1 VRTLEGPLD
10 GGGLRIAIAVSRFN
24 ELITERLLRGAV
36 DTAHECGVADDNLD
50 VVWVPGAFELPT
62 AALWLADSG
71 RYDAIACVGAVIRGE
86 TPHFDFVAG
95 ESARGIAD
103 VARESG
109 LPVTFGVITADTLAQ
124 AQARAGGAV
133 GNKGREAM
141 LAAIEMATLRP
152 LVEAVPREETVLSS
166 KRLREGTRA

>member
-1 VRTLEGPLD
+1 VRTLEGPLN
-10 GGGLRIAIAVSRFN
+10 GAGLRLAIVVSRFN
-24 ELITERLLRGAV
+24 EFITERLLQGAIE
-36 DTAHECGVADDNLD
+36 TAYECGVADRDID

-62 AALWLADSG
+62 AALWLADSR

-95 ESARGIAD
+95 EAARGIAD

-124 AQARAGGAV
+124 AQARAGGAA

-152 LVEAVPREETVLSS
+152 LVEAPPEEKTALSAMGQ
-166 KRLREGTRA
+166 REGTRA